1 MPRSVQGPPGPQ
13 NLQPDRLQGHHDV
26 SWKFLNNPDPRNHK
40 HMDDQRTEGRGE
52 GSVEVTHH
60 RVQRSLIQSSSAESR
75 ADDSERVIAA
85 LRQEV
90 DALKKAAQDM
100 STAKDRPRKNFHKSE
115 QGDSGA
121 SRSAHHEGWAESP
134 SVKEKAI
141 SSAETSVTLRE
152 MRRKDGRL
160 DKKVGEPRNKSSLPP
175 TVPKKKVRRGE
186 QGAVWKALDLI
197 SSSPFTDAIES
208 AELPER
214 FTAPRL
220 ETYNGRTDPVA
231 HIDHYHH
238 RMALWRYKDPLM
250 CRIFPS
256 SLGEV
261 ALRWFNQLERGSIGS
276 WSQMAEVFVGRFIT
290 NSRRSRGLDTLM
302 VIRLGTNESLK
313 DYSARFWETYN
324 DIDACAED
332 TALQAFKLGLPPST
346 GLRQSLTK
354 RPPTTLKKLMDRVE
368 RFVRVE
374 EDGGNTNAVVSEVP
388 VSPPIS
394 RPQARTTQTPKARSA
409 PTSYAAPSY
418 KAFQTVFKEP
428 IHRLLEKIKG
438 KPFFVWPSK
447 LIGDPEV
454 RNQNLYCFYHR
465 DKGHMTEN
473 CHKYK
478 ALLEQLVAA
487 GHLSDYVESTPTVS
501 KARGTGTNRSGTQGP
516 APAGVIHVIHN
527 PVCTSVLPTS
537 FRSDMQKASHLRRS
551 YGIMDYAHLVS
562 TSCSGAPIS
571 SAHQVVSFSDEDL
584 ADVQM
589 PHNDPLVIT
598 LRFGDYDV
606 QRVLVDQGSFAEIMY
621 KGLYEKLGLKE
632 ADLANFTTP
641 VFGFTGESTV
651 PMGKTT
657 LPVLAGPISL
667 QTEFIVIRGSSPYNA
682 IVGRDWLHRMKA
694 VPSTLHQKLRFPTE
708 EGVMEVNGDQAPAA
722 VTEKLAAEKDPE
734 KVYFD
739 PSEPE
744 FYFLIGTNLSVD
756 DRQGLITLLMG
767 FRDVFAWSVYEAPRV
782 SPDLACH
789 SLNISVKAKPVS
801 QKRRK
806 LAPERADIVAKE
818 VERLLEANAI
828 RSVQYPTW
836 LSNTVV
842 VKKKNGK
849 WRVCVDFTDL
859 NRACPKDPFPLPRID
874 QLVDSASGH
883 ERMSFLDAFQGYHQI
898 PMAHS
903 DQEKTAFITPKGVY
917 CYRVMPF
924 GLKNAGATYQRM
936 VTGMFGHVIGKT
948 VEAYIDDMLIKSKRK
963 TSHVEDLREVLEILR
978 TTKLRLNATKCLFGV
993 SSGKFLGHMISYNGV
1008 EANPDQISALLNLQP
1023 PKDAKQV
1030 QRLTGMIA
1038 ALGRFISRSA
1048 DRCRPF
1054 FQLLGKKRKFLWDQD
1069 CSAAFERIKAYLSSP
1084 PCLSIP
1090 CSGEPLFLYLAVS
1103 EHAVSA
1109 VLVRETNEGQRPVFF
1124 VSKTM
1129 DETESR
1135 YLPLEKAA
1143 LALIQAAKKL
1153 PHYFQASTVTILTDL
1168 PLKMLMHSSDF
1179 SGRITRWGVHLG
1191 SLGVEYKPRTSIKG
1205 QVLAD
1210 FVAEFQGKRESS
1222 EPTYIPS
1229 PCAIGDAS
1237 EWKLFVDGAS
1247 NMKGAGAGAVLVS
1260 PEGLTLEQAG
1270 NIQLGMNG

>member
-1 MPRSVQGPPGPQ
+1 MPRSVPGPSRPAESPARQ
-13 NLQPDRLQGHHDV
+13 ASGPSRRQLEVPEQPRPAESPARQASGPSRRQLEIPERPRPAGSQVGQAPTPSHPRTSTESSYKPSEHTRVAV
-26 SWKFLNNPDPRNHK
+26 SAASSSKHTKIHR

-52 GSVEVTHH
+52 GSVEVT
-60 RVQRSLIQSSSAESR
+60 RPQIQRSLIQSPSAASR

-90 DALKKAAQDM
+90 DSLKKAARDM
-100 STAKDRPRKNFHKSE
+100 STAKERLRKNFHKDE
-115 QGDSGA
+115 QGEA

-141 SSAETSVTLRE
+141 SSAETSATLRE
-152 MRRKDGRL
+152 MRRKDGRP
-160 DKKVGEPRNKSSLPP
+160 DKKVDEPRNEPRNKSSLPP
-175 TVPKKKVRRGE
+175 TVPRKKVRRGE

-197 SSSPFTDAIES
+197 SSSPFTDEIES

-238 RMALWRYKDPLM
+238 RMALWRYRDPLM

-388 VSPPIS
+388 VSPPVS
-394 RPQARTTQTPKARSA
+394 RPPVRTTQAPKARSA

-418 KAFQTVFKEP
+418 KAFHTVFKEP
-428 IHRLLEKIKG
+428 IHRLLDKIKG

-447 LIGDPEV
+447 LIGDPAV
-454 RNQNLYCFYHR
+454 RNQNLYCFYHQ
-465 DKGHMTEN
+465 DKGHVTEN

-478 ALLEQLVAA
+478 TLLEQLVAA

-501 KARGTGTNRSGTQGP
+501 KARGAGINRSGTQGP

-527 PVCTSVLPTS
+527 PLCASILPTS

-551 YGIMDYAHLVS
+551 YGIVDYAHFVL

-641 VFGFTGESTV
+641 VFGFTGESTI

-657 LPVLAGPISL
+657 LPVLAGPINL
-667 QTEFIVIRGSSPYNA
+667 QTEFIVVRGTSPYNA

-708 EGVMEVNGDQAPAA
+708 EGVMEINGDQAPAA
-722 VTEKLAAEKDPE
+722 VTDKLAAEKDPE

-756 DRQGLITLLMG
+756 DRQGLVTLLMG
-767 FRDVFAWSVYEAPRV
+767 FRDVFAWSVYEAPGV
-782 SPDLACH
+782 SLDLACH
-789 SLNISVKAKPVS
+789 SLNISGDAKPVS

-806 LAPERADIVAKE
+806 LAPERAEIVAKE

-883 ERMSFLDAFQGYHQI
+883 QRMSFLDAFQGYHQI

-936 VTGMFGHVIGKT
+936 VTGMFGRLIGNT
-948 VEAYIDDMLIKSKRK
+948 VEAYIDDMLIKSKKK

-978 TTKLRLNATKCLFGV
+978 ATKLRLNATKCLFGV

-1054 FQLLGKKRKFLWDQD
+1054 FQLLGKRRKFLWDQD
-1069 CSAAFERIKAYLSSP
+1069 CSAAFEGIKAYLSSP

-1090 CSGEPLFLYLAVS
+1090 CSGEPLFLYLAIS

-1153 PHYFQASTVTILTDL
+1153 PHYFQANTVTVLTDL

-1179 SGRITRWGVHLG
+1179 SGRITR
-1191 SLGVEYKPRTSIKG
+1191 R
-1205 QVLAD
+1205 
-1210 FVAEFQGKRESS
+1210 
-1222 EPTYIPS
+1222 
-1229 PCAIGDAS
+1229 
-1237 EWKLFVDGAS
+1237 
-1247 NMKGAGAGAVLVS
+1247 
-1260 PEGLTLEQAG
+1260 G
-1270 NIQLGMNG
+1270 NIFPPSC